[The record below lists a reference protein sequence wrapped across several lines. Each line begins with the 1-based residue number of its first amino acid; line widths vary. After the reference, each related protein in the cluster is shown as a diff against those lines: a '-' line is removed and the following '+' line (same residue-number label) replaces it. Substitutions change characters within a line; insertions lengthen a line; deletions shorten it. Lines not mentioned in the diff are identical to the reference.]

1 MEVSNEDDASSDA
14 ADNNGFGT
22 GIDDH
27 AMTAAERAELIQLR
41 EKVPA
46 LNDQVEVLK
55 KKIEWYE
62 Q

>member
-1 MEVSNEDDASSDA
+1 MEVSNEHVVYGDV
-14 ADNNGFGT
+14 ADNNGVGT
-22 GIDDH
+22 CIDDH
-27 AMTAAERAELIQLR
+27 TMTAAERAELVQLR

-62 Q
+62 

>member
-1 MEVSNEDDASSDA
+1 MEVGNEDDASSDA

-27 AMTAAERAELIQLR
+27 AMTAAERAELVQLR

-55 KKIEWYE
+55 KKI
-62 Q
+62 

>member
-1 MEVSNEDDASSDA
+1 MVVSNEHVAYGDA
-14 ADNNGFGT
+14 ADNKGVGT

-27 AMTAAERAELIQLR
+27 AMTAAERAELVQLR